1 VEHQTSEPRPV
12 SGAKRRGLRTGFTT
26 GACAAAATKAAAGAL
41 LTQRMPDLAI
51 IQLPTPVPQE
61 ARFFP
66 QGGKLSPSEASCE
79 VVKDAGDDP
88 DVTHGAHICA
98 TVRWQDKPGLVIR
111 GGEGVG
117 VVMRPGLGLE
127 VGGPAINP
135 VPRRMITTAV
145 EEVMGPRVAVQ
156 GVEVTISV
164 PTGEELAKRT
174 FNARLGIHGG
184 ISILGTTGIVHPYS
198 TASWRASVVQAVEV
212 AAANGCRTIVLSTG
226 GTTEGFAK
234 RVFSDWPEMAFVE
247 MGIFTGAALKA
258 AVRVGIQKVILSGQM
273 GKFSKIAQGHMQTHV
288 AGNRVDTQY
297 LASLAAHHGAA
308 PAIRTL
314 LSDANTARH
323 VGEILSATGLGSV
336 FEELCAAVCLQC
348 RMYVKQ
354 RLAVE
359 AIMFDYDGSIRGRAS
374 HG

>member
-1 VEHQTSEPRPV
+1 ME
-12 SGAKRRGLRTGFTT
+12 
-26 GACAAAATKAAAGAL
+26 AL
-41 LTQRMPDLAI
+41 LTQRVPASAI
-51 IQLPTPVPQE
+51 IRLPIPTHQE

-66 QGGKLSPSEASCE
+66 QGWRLSASEAYCE

-88 DVTHGAHICA
+88 DVTHGALICA
-98 TVRWQDKPGLVIR
+98 TVRWRNEPGLLIR

-117 VVMRPGLGLE
+117 VVTRPGLGLE

-135 VPRRMITTAV
+135 VPRRMITTSV
-145 EEVMGPRVAVQ
+145 EEVVGTLLGTQ

-164 PTGEELAKRT
+164 PTGEELAKKT
-174 FNARLGIHGG
+174 FNPRLGILGG

-234 RVFSDWPEMAFVE
+234 RLFPDWPEMAFVE

-258 AVRVGIQKVILSGQM
+258 AVRVGIHKVILSGQM

-288 AGNRVDTQY
+288 AGNRVDTEY
-297 LASLAAHHGAA
+297 LADIAAHHGAA
-308 PAIRTL
+308 PAVRATIL
-314 LSDANTARH
+314 EANTARH
-323 VGEILSATGLGSV
+323 VGEILSTTGLMSV
-336 FEELCAAVCLQC
+336 FDELCVEVCRQC
-348 RMYVKQ
+348 RAYVKDQ
-354 RLAVE
+354 LAVE

-374 HG
+374 YE

>member
-1 VEHQTSEPRPV
+1 M
-12 SGAKRRGLRTGFTT
+12 RTGFTT
-26 GACAAAATKAAAGAL
+26 GACAAAATKAAMEAL
-41 LTQRMPDLAI
+41 LTQRVPDIAI
-51 IQLPTPVPQE
+51 IRLPTPVQQE
-61 ARFFP
+61 ARFLP
-66 QGGKLSPSEASCE
+66 QGWRLSSSEAYCE

-98 TVRWQDKPGLVIR
+98 AVCWQDKPELLIR

-117 VVMRPGLGLE
+117 IVTRPGLGLE

-145 EEVMGPRVAVQ
+145 EDVVGTLLEMR

-164 PTGEELAKRT
+164 PTGEELAKKT
-174 FNARLGIHGG
+174 FNSRLGILGG

-212 AAANGCRTIVLSTG
+212 AAANGCQAVVLSTG

-234 RVFSDWPEMAFVE
+234 RLFSGWPEMAFVE

-258 AVRVGIQKVILSGQM
+258 AARVGIQKVILSGQM

-297 LASLAAHHGAA
+297 LADIAAHHGAA
-308 PAIRTL
+308 PAVRATIL
-314 LSDANTARH
+314 GANTARH
-323 VGEILSATGLGSV
+323 VGEILSTTGLVSV
-336 FEELCAAVCLQC
+336 FDELCTEVCHQC
-348 RMYVKQ
+348 RAYVKEQ
-354 RLAVE
+354 LAVE

-374 HG
+374 YG